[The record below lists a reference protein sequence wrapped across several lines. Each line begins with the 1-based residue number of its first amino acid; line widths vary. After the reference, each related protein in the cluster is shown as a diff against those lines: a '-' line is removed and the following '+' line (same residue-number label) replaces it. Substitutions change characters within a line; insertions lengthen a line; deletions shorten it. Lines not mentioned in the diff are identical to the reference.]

1 MSEYLGDGL
10 YASFDGYQ
18 IKLMA
23 NSATMPT
30 DVVYLDPHTLA
41 AFQKFIAR
49 FVTRQS
55 EKEENEESNHVL
67 EQPTTTG

>member
-1 MSEYLGDGL
+1 MKEYLGDGL

-18 IKLMA
+18 VKLMA

-41 AFQKFIAR
+41 AFQRFISRFIAQ
-49 FVTRQS
+49 QS
-55 EKEENEESNHVL
+55 EKNESEENNHVL
-67 EQPTTTG
+67 E